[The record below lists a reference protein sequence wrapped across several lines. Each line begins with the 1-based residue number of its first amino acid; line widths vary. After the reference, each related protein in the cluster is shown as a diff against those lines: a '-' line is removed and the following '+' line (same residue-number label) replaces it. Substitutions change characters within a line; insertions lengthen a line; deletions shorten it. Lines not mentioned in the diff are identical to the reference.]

1 MTAEVLCVVAFL
13 ATFILR
19 RRGLTAGIV
28 SVLIVGYLYGI
39 LRANFRVTASYFIFD
54 SALLGLFAAE
64 VSSRVSKVQL
74 HRERHL
80 REWVIALMLMPAL
93 LLLLPLQDPLVQLVG
108 FRSAV
113 MFLPFLLLGSR
124 LDNSQ
129 LIRLAVGLGVLN
141 ILMLGI
147 AVFEF
152 ISGIELLYPRS
163 PVTEIIYKSSDVVGG
178 AYRIPAT
185 FSNSASYGSTMALT
199 IPLLS
204 ICIATPQ
211 ARKGLKAICLVGI
224 AAALIGVF
232 MSAFR
237 SAAILSALTMLAIL
251 AENRRSARIIT
262 AVLIGIVCTALI
274 VRMQPRLQRFT
285 TLSKAGYISDR
296 VAGSANLGIAE
307 IITHYPFGNGLG
319 AGGTSLPYF
328 LKDRV
333 DDPVL
338 VENEYARLVLEQGII
353 GLAVW
358 IAFLI
363 WVFAK
368 RMKRGRRGNAT
379 LSMRIACVTVF
390 GTGVLGT
397 GLLAA
402 IPSTILLF
410 LMMGSLVRQ
419 TAPIAESVPIRNRG
433 KPPAVPGSSSDIIL
447 AG

>member
-1 MTAEVLCVVAFL
+1 MIAEGLCLVAFVV
-13 ATFILR
+13 TFLLR
-19 RRGLTAGIV
+19 KRGPVAGILAV
-28 SVLIVGYLYGI
+28 VIVGSVYGI

-64 VSSRVSKVQL
+64 LATRVSKVQL

-124 LDNSQ
+124 LDTSQ
-129 LIRLAVGLGVLN
+129 FARLGIGLAVLCIVMLGV
-141 ILMLGI
+141 
-147 AVFEF
+147 AVYEF
-152 ISGIELLYPRS
+152 SNGLEELFPRS
-163 PVTEIIYKSSDVVGG
+163 SVTELIYQSNDVVGG
-178 AYRIPAT
+178 ALRIPAT
-185 FSNSASYGSTMALT
+185 FSNSASYGSTMALS

-204 ICIATPQ
+204 IVIMAPGV
-211 ARKGLKAICLVGI
+211 RRWLKALCLVGL

-237 SAAILSALTMLAIL
+237 TAAILAALTMFAIL
-251 AENRRSARIIT
+251 FENRRSARVVIAI
-262 AVLIGIVCTALI
+262 AFGIVFTTLI
-274 VRMQPRLQRFT
+274 VRTQPRLQRFT
-285 TLSKAGYISDR
+285 TLSRTGFVAER
-296 VAGSANLGIAE
+296 VAGSANLGIVD
-307 IITHYPFGNGLG
+307 IITRYPFGNGLG

-328 LKDRV
+328 LKNRV
-333 DDPVL
+333 NDPVS
-338 VENEYARLVLEQGII
+338 VENEYARLILEQGVL

-358 IAFLI
+358 LAFLI
-363 WVFAK
+363 WVFTK
-368 RMKRGRRGNAT
+368 RMRRGRLGVAT
-379 LSMRIACVTVF
+379 VSMRVACLVVF
-390 GTGVLGT
+390 ATGILGT

-410 LMMGSLVRQ
+410 IMMGSLVRQ
-419 TAPIAESVPIRNRG
+419 TAPMAIMIPHSENRR
-433 KPPAVPGSSSDIIL
+433 PAGSPSTDVVL